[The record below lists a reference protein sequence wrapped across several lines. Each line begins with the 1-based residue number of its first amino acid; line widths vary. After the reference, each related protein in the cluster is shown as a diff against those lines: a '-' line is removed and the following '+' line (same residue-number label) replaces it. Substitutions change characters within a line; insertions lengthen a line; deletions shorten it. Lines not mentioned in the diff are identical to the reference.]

1 MTNPSSIVRFH
12 SRKGGRA
19 SVYEANMGFQVY
31 NNGLLYGAGVVPD
44 SGMAVTVGGST
55 GAPDVA
61 IAETP
66 TGYKVAIDIVGT
78 TNLTITAPSSSSRIT
93 SVVAYTND
101 LADDSTEP
109 TTTGSPA
116 SCGLILVNGNTAA
129 NPVAPNDT
137 KIRTAITS
145 DGGTGSQAAYAVI
158 ATIKVSSTTTTITS
172 SLITTLHSISGMMDI
187 LYPVGS
193 FYETTDTSFDPNKA
207 WGGTWTEDTAGR
219 VLVAKDSGT
228 FSTVGDTG
236 GAETHTN
243 TLGNAGWAKVIIK
256 SNGDVIY
263 KENNITNW
271 TGNYAAATNG
281 STAGSYSNQVYGA
294 ELGGATGNG
303 SSLQPY
309 IVIKRWHRTA

>member
-236 GAETHTN
+236 GAETDSHTHWQSGGSDSEYIYDL
-243 TLGNAGWAKVIIK
+243 TSTGVSAEGLSTRVK
-256 SNGDVIY
+256 SGVN
-263 KENNITNW
+263 KLT
-271 TGNYAAATNG
+271 
-281 STAGSYSNQVYGA
+281 SA
-294 ELGGATGNG
+294 ELTASTGSMRQSTTYATA
-303 SSLQPY
+303 SSTVQPY
-309 IVIKRWHRTA
+309 LVVKRWHRVS

>member
-31 NNGLLYGAGVVPD
+31 GNGLLYGAGVVPD
-44 SGMAVTVGGST
+44 SGMAITVGGST

-66 TGYKVAIDIVGT
+66 TGYKVALDIIGT
-78 TNLTITAPSSSSRIT
+78 ANLTVTAPTSSSRIT

-116 SCGLILVNGNTAA
+116 SCGLILVNGNTSS

-172 SLITTLHSISGMMDI
+172 ALITTTHSVSGIMDI

-193 FYETTDTSFDPNKA
+193 YYETSDTSFDPNKA
-207 WGGTWTEDTAGR
+207 WGGTWAEDTGGR

-236 GAETHTN
+236 GEETHTLTVQEIPSHTH
-243 TLGNAGWAKVIIK
+243 TLFDKRF
-256 SNGDVIY
+256 
-263 KENNITNW
+263 
-271 TGNYAAATNG
+271 NYTAPS
-281 STAGSYSNQVYGA
+281 STANSVVLGA
-294 ELGGATGNG
+294 QDATSDVVKTDASGGGDPHNN
-303 SSLQPY
+303 LQPY
-309 IVIKRWHRTA
+309 VVVKRWHRTA

>member
-31 NNGLLYGAGVVPD
+31 NNGLLYGDGVVPD

-207 WGGTWTEDTAGR
+207 WGGTWAEDTSGR
-219 VLVAKDSGT
+219 VLVAQDSGT
-228 FSTVGDTG
+228 FSTVGNTG
-236 GAETHTN
+236 GAETDSHYHWQSGGGDSDHVYDLTN
-243 TLGNAGWAKVIIK
+243 
-256 SNGDVIY
+256 S
-263 KENNITNW
+263 
-271 TGNYAAATNG
+271 
-281 STAGSYSNQVYGA
+281 
-294 ELGGATGNG
+294 GATAEGL
-303 SSLQPY
+303 SSRIATKSRVSVSGTGESGAMRQTTTYATASSTVQPY